1 MFIITIDCG
10 TTNSRLYIVDINGKI
25 ITKVSK
31 RIGIRNVAINGDNK
45 ILKHSLRTMFDQALR
60 KTGINISEIHCVFSS
75 GVITSELGL
84 KELPHLWA
92 PCSLDTLAANIVCF
106 ESLDIFPLSILVYFV
121 RGIKNYY
128 EQDKFS
134 LRDIGTLDV
143 MRGEET
149 QIAGLLGDK
158 KIELPAIVLML
169 SSHTKLIPIDNEERI
184 LGSITTL
191 SGQIYEAI
199 IKETL
204 VGKSVRDEGGFDY
217 TGYFNTDIFD
227 VAYEQVTNFGFLRGL
242 MCIRLMDI
250 LVHIPWY
257 ERKFFL
263 ESLLAA
269 EDMSVFSRV
278 KDFTNLSI
286 KNYIL
291 IGPKPRCFLYKH
303 ILETKIS
310 PGCNVNIIAEET
322 QIDQLSI
329 KGVLFLAKKAKI
341 F

>member
-1 MFIITIDCG
+1 MFIVTIDCG

-25 ITKVSK
+25 IIKVSK
-31 RIGIRNVAINGDNK
+31 KIGIRNVAINGDNK
-45 ILKHSLRTMFDQALR
+45 ILKHGLWTMFDQAL
-60 KTGINISEIHCVFSS
+60 KETGISTSEIHCILSS

-92 PCSLDTLAANIVCF
+92 PCSLDTLAASIVYF
-106 ESLDIFPLSILVYFV
+106 KSLDVFPSSIPVYFV

-128 EQDKFS
+128 DQDKFS
-134 LRDIGTLDV
+134 LRNIYILDV

-149 QIAGLLGDK
+149 QIAGLLDDK
-158 KIELPAIVLML
+158 KIKLPVIVLML

-204 VGKSVRDEGGFDY
+204 IGKSIRDEDGFDY

-227 VAYEQVTNFGFLRGL
+227 VAYKQVTNSGFLRGL

-263 ESLLAA
+263 ESLLAV
-269 EDMSVFSRV
+269 EDMSIFSQV

-286 KNYIL
+286 TNYIL
-291 IGPKPRCFLYKH
+291 IGPKFRCLLYKY

-310 PGCNVNIIAEET
+310 PGCDVNIIAEET

-329 KGVLFLAKKAKI
+329 KGILSLAKKAKI